1 MWSLLR
7 RTFTNLS
14 PNEELGGCCLCES
27 MILFQRSQFSVYI
40 PLNRF
45 WASFV
50 LNEQEVTFSS
60 WDFIQFVKGSNKFS
74 NSEFQKLTINWEG
87 NGSQGRNPST
97 PPTNPKRH
105 TL

>member
-14 PNEELGGCCLCES
+14 PNEELGGCCLCDS
-27 MILFQRSQFSVYI
+27 MILFQRSQFSLYI

-74 NSEFQKLTINWEG
+74 NSEFQKLTINYWEG
-87 NGSQGRNPST
+87 NGSQGQNPLHST
-97 PPTNPKRH
+97 N
-105 TL
+105 